1 VIVKITRSHRHA
13 SHFENGILYFQISNF
28 LIIETFADQVRK
40 FASECPEDEKDMA
53 TRLAETLDQKN
64 LAIQAIPDP
73 LRGINDSI
81 VSFEMPIAKGAV
93 RTRLVLRAR
102 AFFESIDRNNVSAL
116 AMWADLTNAL
126 YKSAK
131 RSTVPVKP

>member
-1 VIVKITRSHRHA
+1 MKITRSHRHA

-40 FASECPEDEKDMA
+40 FASECPEDEKETW